1 MNNYK
6 KHNLNNRG
14 MTYLEVVIAVAIIA
28 YIVMAFAQVFIRNN
42 VSLVQSKMQTLAYN
56 WGAAKMEDIKTSYYS
71 DISTGTWTTET
82 AVLGK
87 QKEFSRVVTVSEMVS
102 GLKEVEIKISW
113 TELNSDREIRV
124 VSYIADYSQ

>member
-6 KHNLNNRG
+6 KHNLKNRG
-14 MTYLEVVIAVAIIA
+14 MTYLEVVLAVAIIA

-42 VSLVQSKMQTLAYN
+42 VSLVQSKLQTLAHN

-71 DISTGTWTTET
+71 AISTGTWTNET

-87 QKEFSRVVTVSEMVS
+87 QKRFTRIVTVSMIAS
-102 GLKEVEIKISW
+102 RLKEVEVKVTW
-113 TELNSDREIRV
+113 TELNTNREIRV
-124 VSYIADYSQ
+124 VSYVADYSK